1 MDKRLDVCCNEKEEL
16 KIISEYKD
24 LQNKKQ
30 LWHFDKYLLERKD
43 IFKGHSVTA
52 LINTFPIGCFSLLML
67 LVRCL
72 SDQE

>member
-1 MDKRLDVCCNEKEEL
+1 MDKRLDLCCNEKEEL

-43 IFKGHSVTA
+43 IVKGHSVTA
-52 LINTFPIGCFSLLML
+52 LINTFPIGLFFC
-67 LVRCL
+67 
-72 SDQE
+72 